1 MKKLS
6 ITVCLLLGTIFGY
19 AQSYDGKG
27 DQKLNFGYEAYGYGT
42 GVKVTYDHGLSD
54 MFSVGA
60 GANAYFNE
68 GENDYFIYARTHVH
82 LGIVFDF
89 SCMFD
94 LYPGVELG
102 YLSSEKIG
110 IGGYLGIRYFV
121 SKKVGF
127 FAEIG
132 NNGSVGLSIN
142 V

>member
-1 MKKLS
+1 MKKLTL
-6 ITVCLLLGTIFGY
+6 ITCLLLGTVFAQ

-27 DQKLNFGYEAYGYGT
+27 DQKLNIGYEAYGYGT
-42 GVKVTYDHGLSD
+42 GIKATYDYGLSEL
-54 MFSVGA
+54 FSVGA

-68 GENDYFIYARTHVH
+68 GENDYFIYARTQIH
-82 LGIVFDF
+82 LGIAFDF
-89 SCMFD
+89 PCMLD

-102 YLSSEKIG
+102 YLSSEKVG
-110 IGGYLGIRYFV
+110 LGAYLGIRYFV

-132 NNGSVGLSIN
+132 NNGSVGVSIN